1 LQAAFIVAKPL
12 PATSTIA
19 ARMIN
24 MGVFIAAS
32 LLRAPEP
39 LVNADYSRSNE
50 PAVNARIT
58 ATPQLVSCGV
68 IVPPAAFGYPGF

>member
-1 LQAAFIVAKPL
+1 MAKPL

-39 LVNADYSRSNE
+39 LVNANYSKNE

-58 ATPQLVSCGV
+58 ATPQLASCGV